1 MDFQT
6 IHLHELIDRIQKG
19 DEDARDELIR
29 TVGNSLERLARKML
43 QRYPG
48 VHRWEETGDVLQ
60 NALLRL
66 LRAVQEIKPP
76 SVRDFFGLAAE
87 QVRRELIDLARH
99 YRSGKG
105 LGRNLASHGDSILR
119 KVDVED
125 PAVKDDNLER
135 WHDFHEAVYRLPP
148 EEREVMGLVFYHGW
162 TQAQIA
168 ELFQTSERTVR
179 RRWQSAC
186 LKVDQMVKGGLPEL

>member
-1 MDFQT
+1 MEFQT
-6 IHLHELIDRIQKG
+6 MHLHELIDRIQKG

-29 TVGNSLERLARKML
+29 SVGNSLERLARKML

-48 VHRWEETGDVLQ
+48 VQRWEQTGDVLQ

-76 SVRDFFGLAAE
+76 TMRDFFGLAAE

-105 LGRNLASHGDSILR
+105 PGRNLASHGDSMLR
-119 KVDVED
+119 DIELAD
-125 PAVKDDNLER
+125 PAGDYDNLER
-135 WHDFHEAVYRLPP
+135 WHDFHEAVQRLPA

-179 RRWQSAC
+179 RYWQSAC
-186 LKVDQMVKGGLPEL
+186 LKVDQMVKGGLPDV